1 MDIRDIIKP
10 DITGLAKRAK
20 FRPKLVPSIYSKHPN
35 PSPPC
40 TEPFDRAKFGSRFI
54 QVIHRAAASIQHHL
68 LSPPLL
74 ELDIRNS
81 PPLPAFPRHLIV
93 ALWIAKFTRFAFAP
107 VGDNKLSRE
116 RKREA
121 KEVWRRKG
129 RPRSHRPLKPA
140 SICRDRKLDDR
151 NLIVAFRTPSHR
163 IGNILCV
170 ALVGGWLIVIR

>member
-1 MDIRDIIKP
+1 MTRIQLNHSLMDIRDIIKP

-107 VGDNKLSRE
+107 VADNKLSRE
-116 RKREA
+116 NGGEKRGLEEEGA
-121 KEVWRRKG
+121 AT
-129 RPRSHRPLKPA
+129 KP
-140 SICRDRKLDDR
+140 
-151 NLIVAFRTPSHR
+151 PSTKTGVH
-163 IGNILCV
+163 LP
-170 ALVGGWLIVIR
+170 